1 MLVEELD
8 GNAPYRGFNWVG
20 INVHGKDQF
29 GSDKEEKE
37 SRKMKEDQECEDWD
51 KGIHGRDT
59 EDHQSETKKR
69 GKSLLVA
76 RSNSSGSGNNKRPP
90 PTPPSPS
97 PSPTSPLS
105 FPLGDG
111 AEKFSSFKNKIG
123 KR

>member
-37 SRKMKEDQECEDWD
+37 SRKMKEDQECEDW
-51 KGIHGRDT
+51 
-59 EDHQSETKKR
+59 

-76 RSNSSGSGNNKRPP
+76 RSNSSGSGNNRRPP

-111 AEKFSSFKNKIG
+111 AEVGPIAANN
-123 KR
+123 